1 MSDFEDKASQH
12 WSYVKEVIRDGRKDD
27 DYVHLSIMDYLTIIS
42 YHYKTAMIHGYK
54 HGIEAASLV

>member
-12 WSYVKEVIRDGRKDD
+12 WNYVKEVIRDGRKDD

-54 HGIEAASLV
+54 HGIEEAGA